1 MKRMAH
7 RAGSRDSQA
16 PKGEYMRAANC
27 VLNVFVLLAAASV
40 TSAQSEI
47 ESFDGGDFTN
57 PFFNHVLEFDDPCC
71 WEIVENTP
79 KDFELHLRPNFDIV
93 TFKLEPGQLVESVC
107 VTMRDFEGGFVG
119 NSPTSVVIVRS
130 SSNDFVALHV
140 STLGEEEVLCADV
153 ETIGQLFGKPLGDI
167 VQISFQA
174 ANEGNSEVEGIGAY
188 YDDIT
193 VNLFPSDCP
202 WDIDGDGSTGLG
214 DLLNLL
220 GAWGPNRGHP
230 ADFDGDGSVGLSDL
244 LALLANWGPCP

>member
-1 MKRMAH
+1 
-7 RAGSRDSQA
+7 
-16 PKGEYMRAANC
+16 MRAANR

-57 PFFNHVLEFDDPCC
+57 SFFNHLFEFDVPK
-71 WEIVENTP
+71 WQIVEYTP
-79 KDFELHLRPNFDIV
+79 DDFELHLAPNSDIV
-93 TFKLEPGQLVESVC
+93 TFDLEPGQLVESIC
-107 VTMRDFEGGFVG
+107 VTLRDFEGGFVG

-130 SSNDFVALHV
+130 SSNDFVVLHV

-167 VQISFQA
+167 VEISFQA

-202 WDIDGDGSTGLG
+202 WDLDGDGNTGLG
-214 DLLNLL
+214 DLLELL
-220 GAWGPNRGHP
+220 GAWGPNPGHP
-230 ADFDGDGSVGLSDL
+230 ADFDGDDDVGVSDL
-244 LALLANWGPCP
+244 LTLLANWGPCPAPPA